1 MRTEPTDTTRIPY
14 QRWHIRLHPYQ
25 PLYTEEDMYGQTK
38 PLTPQNIQGTL
49 HAIRIRSLSERIED
63 RRKDQLG

>member
-14 QRWHIRLHPYQ
+14 QQWHIRLHSYQ
-25 PLYTEEDMYGQTK
+25 QLYAEEAMYGQTK
-38 PLTPQNIQGTL
+38 PLTPQNIQCTL
-49 HAIRIRSLSERIED
+49 HAIRISSLYERIED